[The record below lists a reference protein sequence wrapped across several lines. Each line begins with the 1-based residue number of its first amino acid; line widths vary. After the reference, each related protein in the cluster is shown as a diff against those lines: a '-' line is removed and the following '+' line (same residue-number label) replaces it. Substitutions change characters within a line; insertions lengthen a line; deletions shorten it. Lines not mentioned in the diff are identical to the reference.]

1 MSSRASRSLMFTPP
15 PTVPLPPLAWSV
27 APRPLRL
34 PSMLAW
40 AAPHAS
46 SGSPG
51 GTSGTLRVV
60 HVRGDGRCLYR
71 SIARGLA
78 AAEGRT
84 LSERFEREDADA
96 LRDIAFKSMCV
107 DRKKEFE
114 ARHIVEGSLSAYCSQ
129 MRSTSFFAGEA
140 EMLAISDALK
150 IPIGVY
156 IKDQRGSL
164 RNIMT
169 YGEQY
174 KAVRKDMVVRVAF
187 NGYNHYDSVIL
198 R

>member
-1 MSSRASRSLMFTPP
+1 MRCAILRSNLCALTARRSSR
-15 PTVPLPPLAWSV
+15 
-27 APRPLRL
+27 
-34 PSMLAW
+34 
-40 AAPHAS
+40 
-46 SGSPG
+46 PG
-51 GTSGTLRVV
+51 
-60 HVRGDGRCLYR
+60 
-71 SIARGLA
+71 
-78 AAEGRT
+78 
-84 LSERFEREDADA
+84 
-96 LRDIAFKSMCV
+96 
-107 DRKKEFE
+107 
-114 ARHIVEGSLSAYCSQ
+114 IVEGSLSAYCSQ

-187 NGYNHYDSVIL
+187 NGYNHYDLVIL